1 VAVNELVA
9 DLNKRMTSTIE
20 AFKSESARVRT
31 GRASTSLVS
40 NVRVNYY
47 GTSTPLNQLAT
58 LGVPE
63 PQLVV
68 IQPYDGGA
76 LGEIEKAIQSAE
88 LGLNPS
94 NDGKVIR
101 VPVPPLTEDRR
112 KEMVKMVKKMGEDHK
127 IALRNIRRD
136 INDGLKSEEKEK
148 KITEDDVRKG
158 QSEVQKVTD
167 QFVSQIDQL
176 LSAKEKEILQV

>member
-1 VAVNELVA
+1 MAVN
-9 DLNKRMTSTIE
+9 DLLAEMNKRMISTLE

-40 NVRVNYY
+40 NVKVNYY
-47 GTSTPLNQLAT
+47 GTSTPLSQLAT

-63 PQLVV
+63 AQLIV

-76 LGEIEKAIQSAE
+76 LGEIEKAIQAAE

-101 VPVPPLTEDRR
+101 VPVPPLTEERR

-127 IALRNIRRD
+127 ISLRNIRRD
-136 INDGLKSEEKEK
+136 INDSLKSEEKEK

-158 QSEVQKVTD
+158 QSEVQKGTD

>member
-1 VAVNELVA
+1 MGVNDLLA
-9 DLNKRMTSTIE
+9 DTNKRMAATIE
-20 AFKSESARVRT
+20 AFKSESARIRT

-40 NVRVNYY
+40 NVMVNYY

-101 VPVPPLTEDRR
+101 VPVPPLTEERR

-127 IALRNIRRD
+127 ISLRNIRRD

>member
-1 VAVNELVA
+1 MAVNDLIA
-9 DLNKRMTSTIE
+9 DMNKRMTSTIE
-20 AFKSESARVRT
+20 AFKSESARIRT

-40 NVRVNYY
+40 NVKVNYY
-47 GTSTPLNQLAT
+47 GTPTPLNQLAT

-63 PQLVV
+63 PQLIV

-76 LGEIEKAIQSAE
+76 LGEIEKAIQAAE

-101 VPVPPLTEDRR
+101 VPVPPLTEERR

-127 IALRNIRRD
+127 ISLRNIRRD
-136 INDGLKSEEKEK
+136 INDSLKSEEKEK

-158 QSEVQKVTD
+158 QSEVQKGTD

>member
-1 VAVNELVA
+1 MAVNDFLA
-9 DLNKRMTSTIE
+9 DTNKRMAATIE
-20 AFKSESARVRT
+20 AFKSESARIRT

-40 NVRVNYY
+40 NVMVNYY
-47 GTSTPLNQLAT
+47 GASTPLNQLAT

-101 VPVPPLTEDRR
+101 VPVPPLTEERR

-127 IALRNIRRD
+127 VSLRNIRRD

-148 KITEDDVRKG
+148 KISEDDVRKG

>member
-1 VAVNELVA
+1 VAVNDFLA
-9 DLNKRMTSTIE
+9 DTNKRMAATIE

-40 NVRVNYY
+40 NVKVNYY
-47 GTSTPLNQLAT
+47 GTPTPLNQLAT

-101 VPVPPLTEDRR
+101 VPVPPLTEERR

-127 IALRNIRRD
+127 ISLRNIRRD

>member
-1 VAVNELVA
+1 MAVKDLLAE
-9 DLNKRMTSTIE
+9 LNKRMTTTIA
-20 AFKSESARVRT
+20 AFKAESARIRT
-31 GRASTSLVS
+31 GRASTALVS
-40 NVRVNYY
+40 NIKVDYY
-47 GTSTPLNQLAT
+47 GTPTPMNQLAT

-63 PQLVV
+63 PQLIV
-68 IQPYDGGA
+68 IQPYDTGA
-76 LGEIEKAIQSAE
+76 LREIEKAIQTAE

-101 VPVPPLTEDRR
+101 VPVPPLTEERR

-158 QSEVQKVTD
+158 QNEVQKITD
-167 QFVSQIDQL
+167 RFVAQIDQL
-176 LSAKEKEILQV
+176 LSAKEKEILEV

>member
-1 VAVNELVA
+1 
-9 DLNKRMTSTIE
+9 M
-20 AFKSESARVRT
+20 
-31 GRASTSLVS
+31 
-40 NVRVNYY
+40 
-47 GTSTPLNQLAT
+47 
-58 LGVPE
+58 
-63 PQLVV
+63 
-68 IQPYDGGA
+68 
-76 LGEIEKAIQSAE
+76 
-88 LGLNPS
+88 
-94 NDGKVIR
+94 IR
-101 VPVPPLTEDRR
+101 VPVPPLTEERR

-127 IALRNIRRD
+127 ISLRNIRRD

>member
-1 VAVNELVA
+1 MDDLLA
-9 DLNKRMTSTIE
+9 DMKKRMSSTID

-40 NVRVNYY
+40 HVKVNYY
-47 GTSTPLNQLAT
+47 GTSTPLSQLAN
-58 LGVPE
+58 LSVPE
-63 PQLVV
+63 PQLIVV
-68 IQPYDGGA
+68 QPYDGGS
-76 LGEIEKAIQSAE
+76 LGEIEKAIQTAE

-101 VPVPPLTEDRR
+101 VPVPPLTEERR

-127 IALRNIRRD
+127 VALRNIRRD
-136 INDGLKSEEKEK
+136 ANEGLKSEEKEK
-148 KITEDDVRKG
+148 NITEDDLRKG

-176 LSAKEKEILQV
+176 LSAKEKEILEV